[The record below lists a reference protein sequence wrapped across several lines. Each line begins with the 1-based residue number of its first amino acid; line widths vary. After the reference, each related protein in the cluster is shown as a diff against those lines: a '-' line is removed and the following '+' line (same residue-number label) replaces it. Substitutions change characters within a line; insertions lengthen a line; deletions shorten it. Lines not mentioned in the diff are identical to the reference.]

1 MLSIRK
7 EQMAVFEKVA
17 EGDFENRMLSH
28 IKEFFPEQHGR
39 FAESSLREFIHYGV
53 DRAAAYGIELQPD
66 VCQFIDLMLVFG
78 RDFDHDP
85 ALPWASTILNDPEIP
100 GPTARIY
107 ELQNAVAALQAP
119 QGDE

>member
-1 MLSIRK
+1 MLTIRK

-17 EGDFENRMLSH
+17 EDDFENRMLSH
-28 IKEFFPEQHGR
+28 IKEFFPEHYER
-39 FAESSLREFIHYGV
+39 LAESSLREFIHDGV
-53 DRAAAYGIELQPD
+53 DRAAAYGIEWQPD
-66 VCQFIDLMLVFG
+66 VCLYIDLMLVFG
-78 RDFDHDP
+78 RDFDRDP

-119 QGDE
+119 EGDE